1 MPMSINQ
8 RLQAERDICALKHDY
23 LRACDAK
30 DPEAFRASFVSSGGR
45 LNYGPLGRTDPDG
58 MAEIF
63 RQIALAEHP
72 DGGPVVL
79 DMHHAFM
86 PTIDIAEPAE
96 GAGPSNATGTW
107 SMQFR
112 QVDRLSG
119 TEYLAA
125 GEYRDVYVVE
135 GGRWVMSECDFTVAW
150 SIKRPLGEAEIDF
163 DGAAFSPKS
172 R

>member
-1 MPMSINQ
+1 MALSIEH
-8 RLQAERDICALKHDY
+8 RLQAERDICAMKHAY

-30 DPEAFRASFVSSGGR
+30 DAATFRASFVARGGK
-45 LNYGPLGRTDPDG
+45 LNYGPLGSTDPDG

-86 PTIDIAEPAE
+86 PTIDVTEPPDGE
-96 GAGPSNATGTW
+96 SPSHATGTW
-107 SMQFR
+107 TLQFR

-119 TEYLAA
+119 TEYLAT
-125 GEYRDVYVVE
+125 GEYRDVYVRE
-135 GGRWVMSECDFTVAW
+135 AGRWVMSECDFTVAW
-150 SIKRPLGEAEIDF
+150 SIKRSLGEAEIDF
-163 DGAAFSPKS
+163 NPSVLGTAH
-172 R
+172 

>member
-1 MPMSINQ
+1 MPLSIEQ
-8 RLQAERDICALKHDY
+8 RLATERDICAMKHDY

-30 DPEAFRASFVSSGGR
+30 DADTFRASFVASGGR
-45 LNYGPLGRTDPDG
+45 LNYGPLGKTDPDG

-86 PTIDIAEPAE
+86 PTITVTEPAE
-96 GAGPSNATGTW
+96 GAEPTHATGTW
-107 SMQFR
+107 TLQFR

-119 TEYLAA
+119 TEYLAT

-135 GGRWVMSECDFTVAW
+135 EGRWVMSECDFTVAW
-150 SIKRPLGEAEIDF
+150 SIKRPLDEVEIDF
-163 DGAAFSPKS
+163 DSTVFGPRS